1 MHVFV
6 AVLNWGLGHATRCI
20 PVINQ
25 LLQRHTE
32 VTIGS
37 DGAALHLLKQEFP
50 DLRFVELPAHEVTYP
65 AHGSLMLNMIVQLPQ
80 LQKQSAKSIN
90 KFSS

>member
-1 MHVFV
+1 MHMHVLV
-6 AVLNWGLGHATRCI
+6 AVLNWGLGHATRSI

-25 LLQRHTE
+25 LLQRQVN

-50 DLRFVELPAHEVTYP
+50 QLRFVELPAYKVTYP
-65 AHGSLMLNMIVQLPQ
+65 THGSLMFNMIVQLPHLRKIIQ
-80 LQKQSAKSIN
+80 
-90 KFSS
+90 